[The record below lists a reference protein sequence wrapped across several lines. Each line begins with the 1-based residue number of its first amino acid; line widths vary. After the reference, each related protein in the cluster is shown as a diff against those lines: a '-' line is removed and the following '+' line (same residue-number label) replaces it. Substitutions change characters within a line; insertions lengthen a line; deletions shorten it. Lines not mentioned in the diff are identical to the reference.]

1 MINFIIFRNTVELG
15 YNDIGLWDTTSIPL
29 DILLP

>member
-15 YNDIGLWDTTSIPL
+15 YNDIGLCDTTSIPL